1 MESVPPECSPGLT
14 VAFRD
19 GMLAGNSHFLFRV
32 AASLQLSRYLHEGQ
46 KASRGW
52 VGGGCEERGHQWQER
67 SEVSCVPDDT
77 VQAADLLVGAR
88 RLVLIG

>member
-1 MESVPPECSPGLT
+1 MESIPPECSPGLT

-46 KASRGW
+46 RCHVGERM
-52 VGGGCEERGHQWQER
+52 GGGVRDE
-67 SEVSCVPDDT
+67 DT
-77 VQAADLLVGAR
+77 SGR
-88 RLVLIG
+88 RDQKHPVYLMTLSRQLICW